1 VESVAPKKRWW
12 VTFYLLL
19 LSGVVYPLIGY
30 AFASRVPGKGIGAN
44 VPAIVVAFALPIAL
58 SMGTAS
64 VVGRPWRTRL
74 GMALL
79 SVLGVIALFI
89 ALLIAIA
96 RSGAFE

>member
-1 VESVAPKKRWW
+1 MRPSEGDPDDEVVFVASA
-12 VTFYLLL
+12 VDEIDLHVLLDE
-19 LSGVVYPLIGY
+19 GE
-30 AFASRVPGKGIGAN
+30 
-44 VPAIVVAFALPIAL
+44 
-58 SMGTAS
+58 
-64 VVGRPWRTRL
+64 

>member
-1 VESVAPKKRWW
+1 M
-12 VTFYLLL
+12 TLYLLL

-30 AFASRVPGKGIGAN
+30 GMASRVPGKGIGAN
-44 VPAIVVAFALPIAL
+44 VPAIVVVFALPIAL
-58 SMGTAS
+58 SMGTAA

-74 GMALL
+74 GMGFL
-79 SVLGVIALFI
+79 SVFAVIAFGI